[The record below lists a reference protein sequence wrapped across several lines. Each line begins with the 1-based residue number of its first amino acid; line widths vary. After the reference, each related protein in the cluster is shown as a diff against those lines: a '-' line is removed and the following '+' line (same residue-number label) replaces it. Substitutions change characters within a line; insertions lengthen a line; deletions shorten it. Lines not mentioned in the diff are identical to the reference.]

1 MADLTGG
8 DFTKFTVIK
17 NEDLDELTYS
27 GLMKE
32 QLKFICNLI
41 EHNRKTRGK
50 KTGHKYLVINVDEP
64 YADEIIAILK
74 KNGHWG

>member
-32 QLKFICNLI
+32 QLKFICA
-41 EHNRKTRGK
+41 ECGYTK
-50 KTGHKYLVINVDEP
+50 
-64 YADEIIAILK
+64 
-74 KNGHWG
+74 